1 MASVNMFNF
10 TEMCRVA
17 EYCSGIATRQALDD
31 LTRPRGILDHIINFF
46 TFGCMR
52 RELSSPYEAFA
63 QAMTEA
69 LVQQSNSGFSPCSIP
84 ERLRVVNRPG
94 FLGEFLN
101 SVHAARSL
109 PGCEA

>member
-84 ERLRVVNRPG
+84 ERLRYEPPRFSWRVFELCSRCQI
-94 FLGEFLN
+94 F
-101 SVHAARSL
+101 ARV
-109 PGCEA
+109 